1 MAARAAPTIRRR
13 ALLAAAAAAP
23 WWRPARADESAVEV
37 EAGVY
42 LLPGL
47 PGAPGPVNAGR
58 IGNAGFIV
66 GRGGVMAL
74 ETGTSHRHGQALLAA
89 IAQVTPLPVT
99 LALVTQARQE
109 FVFGASAFQARG
121 IPVHMHRDAAA
132 LMAARCEGCL
142 KALRAELGDEAM
154 RDTVVFKPDRLFD
167 ETHVV
172 ESIGRPVLVQ
182 HHGTAS
188 GPGTSTAFDVRSGTL
203 FAGGLLD
210 NQRVPD
216 LQDGDLEAWRAALRG
231 LRTLRL
237 NTVVPGHGPAAG
249 PELIGRVDR
258 YLALLDQ
265 RCAQLLKQG
274 AALSEVP
281 DAAELPEFG
290 RWDQYDPIHRRN
302 AAILFLRHERRL
314 LLDEPG
320 RGAPR

>member
-1 MAARAAPTIRRR
+1 MAPPATGLLRRR
-13 ALLAAAAAAP
+13 TLLASAAAMA
-23 WWRPARADESAVEV
+23 WVRSARADEAAVEV

-47 PGAPGPVNAGR
+47 PGAPGPANGGR
-58 IGNAGFIV
+58 VGNAGFIV
-66 GRGGVMAL
+66 GRSGVMAID
-74 ETGTSHRHGQALLAA
+74 TGTSHRHGQALLAA
-89 IAQVTPLPVT
+89 IAQVTPLPVK
-99 LALVTQARQE
+99 LVLVTQARQE

-142 KALRAELGDEAM
+142 KTLRAELGDEAM
-154 RDTVVFKPDRLFD
+154 RDTVVFRPDLLFD

-188 GPGTSTAFDVRSGTL
+188 GPGAGSAFDVRSGTL

-210 NQRVPD
+210 NRRIPD
-216 LQDGDLEAWRAALRG
+216 LQDGDVEAWRAALRG

-249 PELIGRVDR
+249 PELVGINDR
-258 YLALLDQ
+258 YLAQLAQ
-265 RCAQLLKQG
+265 RCAALLKQG

-281 DAAELPEFG
+281 DAVDLPEFG
-290 RWDQYDPIHRRN
+290 RWDQYDTIHRRN
-302 AAILFLRHERRL
+302 AAILFLRLERRL
-314 LLDEPG
+314 LLDDPG
-320 RGAPR
+320 QGAPR